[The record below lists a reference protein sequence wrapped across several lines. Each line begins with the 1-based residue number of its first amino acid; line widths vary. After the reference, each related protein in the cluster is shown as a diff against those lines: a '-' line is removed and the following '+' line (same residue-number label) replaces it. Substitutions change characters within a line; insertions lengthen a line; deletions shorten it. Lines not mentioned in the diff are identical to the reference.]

1 MDATSAVL
9 QTTSASVPT
18 SYIVSFFKM
27 AVPKAGSASLVI
39 VAVLAGLATS
49 ALVTMM
55 TTGIAFTQAGIAGV
69 IVQGIFAAA
78 VAAGVTRTDQA
89 GEDKRDAA
97 KTPQALA
104 KGAP

>member
-97 KTPQALA
+97 KAPQALA
-104 KGAP
+104 KGAS

>member
-97 KTPQALA
+97 KAPQALA

>member
-97 KTPQALA
+97 KAPQALG
-104 KGAP
+104 KGA